1 MTVKNSSYLRGSK
14 FRFSINN
21 LLDKHSLVGVNP
33 ASSASNAPA
42 GGDVLTLL
50 AGRSFSVTITPAYWP
65 KR

>member
-1 MTVKNSSYLRGSK
+1 MTVKNSSYVRGSK

-33 ASSASNAPA
+33 ASTASNAPV

-50 AGRSFSVTITPAYWP
+50 AGRSFSVTITPAYSP